1 MKYKCVICR
10 KLGSLG
16 WQSSIDM
23 LKEITLKWLK
33 RRDFQRCNGQGY
45 IRREWIQTVNWISK
59 LKELLRMLTSKITLT
74 GTLA

>member
-33 RRDFQRCNGQGY
+33 RREKWWN
-45 IRREWIQTVNWISK
+45 IKTTLQTAKVQD
-59 LKELLRMLTSKITLT
+59 
-74 GTLA
+74 